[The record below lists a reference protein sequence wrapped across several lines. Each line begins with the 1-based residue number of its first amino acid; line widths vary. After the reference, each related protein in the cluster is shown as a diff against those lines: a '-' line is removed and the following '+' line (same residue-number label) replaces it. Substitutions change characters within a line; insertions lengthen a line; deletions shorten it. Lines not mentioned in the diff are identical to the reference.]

1 MWHGV
6 NAGGDPADPGRMSA
20 TPDDARSQ
28 NKKLSTTR
36 SAPPPGGATN
46 PSGSPYAADQLTMLA
61 HDLSGMIDGSMR
73 WLALASD
80 TLPEDSGAAFERVE
94 RARAQIATVRD
105 TLGRMAG
112 LVDGAMKNGAVP
124 IGSPLLGDDQR
135 VSIGE
140 AIDHAADVV
149 RPQAFESNVAIELSI
164 DQDSGRAPSGM
175 LYSAIL
181 NGMRNAIEAIGR
193 APTRDNSTCGTVTVT
208 SSIEGDGRIVVE
220 IADDG
225 PGVDDPERAFQHG
238 YSTKNPGSG
247 LGLGLSRQLVEQA
260 GGSITLRRG
269 GNGAGSVLRIEA
281 PIPACDDRLI
291 GGSDDDTDRSCEAE

>member
-1 MWHGV
+1 
-6 NAGGDPADPGRMSA
+6 MSA
-20 TPDDARSQ
+20 TPDDARRQ
-28 NKKLSTTR
+28 NDKKLGTTR

-46 PSGSPYAADQLTMLA
+46 PCGGPYAADQLTVLA

-73 WLALASD
+73 WLSLAAD

-124 IGSPLLGDDQR
+124 IGSPLLGENQR

-149 RPQAFESNVAIELSI
+149 RPLAFESNVALELCI
-164 DQDSGRAPSGM
+164 DQQSGRAPSGM

-193 APTRDNSTCGTVTVT
+193 APTRDNTTCGTVTVT
-208 SSIEGDGRIVVE
+208 SSIDDRGMLVVE

-260 GGSITLRRG
+260 GGSITLGRG
-269 GNGAGSVLRIEA
+269 PNGTGSVLRIEA
-281 PIPACDDRLI
+281 PVPACDNRLI
-291 GGSDDDTDRSCEAE
+291 GGTGEDVDESCEAE

>member
-1 MWHGV
+1 MGPDH
-6 NAGGDPADPGRMSA
+6 ADRGGMSA
-20 TPDDARSQ
+20 TPEGANGD
-28 NKKLSTTR
+28 NKKLSSTR

-46 PSGSPYAADQLTMLA
+46 PCGSPYAADQLTMLA

-73 WLALASD
+73 WLSLAAD

-124 IGSPLLGDDQR
+124 IGSPLLGTTER
-135 VSIGE
+135 VSVGE

-149 RPQAFESNVAIELSI
+149 RPLAFESSVAIELNI

-181 NGMRNAIEAIGR
+181 NGMRNAVEAIGR
-193 APTRDNSTCGTVTVT
+193 APTRENTTCGTVTVT
-208 SSIEGDGRIVVE
+208 SSINDDGRIVIE

-247 LGLGLSRQLVEQA
+247 LGLGLSRQIVEQS
-260 GGSITLRRG
+260 GGSITLSKG
-269 GNGAGSVLRIEA
+269 PSGTGSVLRIEA
-281 PIPACDDRLI
+281 PVPVCDDRLI
-291 GGSDDDTDRSCEAE
+291 GGSGEGVDESCEAE